1 MDHPVWCRE
10 YTGSIS
16 LTAPG
21 RNAVSR
27 AAVNNMR
34 STLLFAL
41 SVVMLA
47 AMAASA
53 QAGDIHSERVHF
65 KKGASEA
72 RIEGHLQGYETLD
85 YVLGA
90 RAGQEMVVTLHTD
103 NTANYFN
110 LMAPGE
116 TEVAFF
122 IGSRDG
128 ERFQGELPATGDY
141 RIRIYLMR
149 SAARR
154 NEQAHFR
161 LDVAITGPAQS
172 KTDTEDALVAGT
184 PFHATGEVPCARS
197 AGQLMGSC
205 RFGVQRLDGGSARL
219 TLFWP
224 DGGSRVILFEHGEAT
239 GTEPQE
245 SDFSVE
251 RQSDLN
257 IIRNGEERYEIPDAV
272 IFGG

>member
-1 MDHPVWCRE
+1 MAV
-10 YTGSIS
+10 IN
-16 LTAPG
+16 L
-21 RNAVSR
+21 RN
-27 AAVNNMR
+27 
-34 STLLFAL
+34 TLFFAL
-41 SVVMLA
+41 CAFLLS
-47 AMAASA
+47 AMAADA
-53 QAGDIHSERVHF
+53 QAGDVHSERVHF

-72 RIEGHLQGYETLD
+72 QIEGHLQGYETLD

-110 LMAPGE
+110 LLAPGE
-116 TEVAFF
+116 TEIAFF

-141 RIRIYLMR
+141 RIRVYLMR

-154 NEQAHFR
+154 NEQAHFN

-172 KTDTEDALVAGT
+172 KTDTGDALVAGT
-184 PFHATGEVPCARS
+184 LFHATGEVPCARH
-197 AGQLMGSC
+197 AGQPMGSC
-205 RFGVQRLDGGSARL
+205 RFGVQRLGGDSARV

-224 DGGSRVILFEHGEAT
+224 DGGSRVLLFEHGKAM
-239 GTEPQE
+239 GAEPLSGDSGQ
-245 SDFSVE
+245 FSVE